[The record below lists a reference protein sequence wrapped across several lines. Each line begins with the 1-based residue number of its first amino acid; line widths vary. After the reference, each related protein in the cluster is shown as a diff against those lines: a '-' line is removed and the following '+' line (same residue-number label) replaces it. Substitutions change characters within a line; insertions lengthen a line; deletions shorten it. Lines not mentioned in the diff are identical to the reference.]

1 MPTDIGRAAS
11 DNGMS
16 PEQFRTWLA
25 EDAETTLAAAQA
37 LGRIREVIHLRL
49 SNADDKWEANDLND
63 LLYLATAGAYADV
76 LVGEKKTCS
85 YLLRAGGAVSPG
97 GAVFH
102 RMIDAL
108 PAIESLIAQA

>member
-1 MPTDIGRAAS
+1 MIP
-11 DNGMS
+11 
-16 PEQFRTWLA
+16 PFRTWLA

-49 SNADDKWEANDLND
+49 CNADDKWEANDLND
-63 LLYLATAGAYADV
+63 LLYLATAGAYTDV

-85 YLLRAGGAVSPG
+85 YLLRAGDAVSPG